1 MCATV
6 NKNKHAPMK
15 RLLLAALPLAGVIA
29 ISATIDMGKPD
40 NYANQVIPNYITKD
54 NTPLNNEITDK
65 GATLGRILFYDKKL
79 SVNNSKSCASCHKQ
93 QFAFGD
99 TASASEGVNG
109 TTGRHSMRLVNARFA
124 NEVRFFW
131 DERAATLEQQTTQPI
146 QDHAEMGYSGQNG
159 DPNIADLISKMNG
172 IWYYPELFTWVY
184 GDAQITENRI
194 QRALAQFIRSIQSF
208 DSKYDA
214 GIAQTGTPGGPFPN
228 FNQQE
233 NQGKALFT
241 QAPVFDA
248 NGVRIAG
255 GAGCAGC
262 HGAPEFDIAPA
273 SRNNGVIG
281 SFTLPNDITN
291 SRAPTL
297 RDVVDANGNSYGGFM
312 HTAGQNGLNTL
323 LDVINHYDSIPQ
335 NNPNLDPR
343 LRPGGNLQ
351 RLRLSIQEKANLVA
365 FVRTLTGSN
374 IYTDPKWSDPF
385 TNDSLT
391 IIPEPAYV
399 QQAVAVAQV
408 KVYPTVTTGSVT
420 VEYPAALTHTR
431 MHVSDMNG
439 RVIQN
444 GYILNSIDLS
454 TQPAGMYFVKFEDGQ
469 TVKLV
474 KQ

>member
-1 MCATV
+1 
-6 NKNKHAPMK
+6 MK
-15 RLLLAALPLAGVIA
+15 RLFLAALPIAGFIA
-29 ISATIDMGKPD
+29 ISGTLDLGKPD
-40 NYANQVIPNYITKD
+40 NYANQAIPNYITKD

-65 GATLGRILFYDKKL
+65 GAMLGRVLFYDKKL

-159 DPNIADLISKMNG
+159 DPNITDLIAKMNG
-172 IWYYPELFTWVY
+172 VWYYPELFTWVY

-194 QRALAQFIRSIQSF
+194 QLALAQFVRSIQSF

-214 GIAQTGTPGGPFPN
+214 GIVQAGNPNGPFPN
-228 FNQQE
+228 FTQQE
-233 NQGKALFT
+233 NQGKGLFM

-248 NGVRIAG
+248 NGIRVGG
-255 GAGCAGC
+255 GAGCQRCHAG
-262 HGAPEFDIAPA
+262 PEFDIAPT
-273 SRNNGVIG
+273 SRNNGVTA
-281 SFTLPNDITN
+281 SFTLPNDINNT
-291 SRAPTL
+291 RAPSL
-297 RDVVDANGNSYGGFM
+297 RDMVDANGNAYGGFM
-312 HTAGQNGLNTL
+312 HNAGQNGLNTL

-351 RLRLSIQEKANLVA
+351 RLRLTTQEKANLVA
-365 FVRTLTGSN
+365 FLRTLTGSN

-385 TNDSLT
+385 TNDSLA

-399 QQAVAVAQV
+399 QQARAAASV
-408 KVYPTVTTGSVT
+408 KVYPTVTTGKVMID
-420 VEYPAALTHTR
+420 YPVALSHTR
-431 MHVSDMNG
+431 MLVADMNG
-439 RVIQN
+439 KVIQN
-444 GYILNSIDLS
+444 EYIINSIDLS
-454 TQPAGMYFVKFEDGQ
+454 AQPAGMYFVKFGNGQ
-469 TVKLV
+469 TIKLI